1 MSITKEQIESRKSDL
16 EKDFQ
21 TVKQQIEDG
30 EAKVNTMKNNLNALA
45 GAIQQCDMFLKQL
58 AEKDAPMPAEKQ
70 QALDIATSQEKRLM
84 EKLTQEELNTLSPR
98 ARKQYEDKKSFSEDS
113 NLVLSEITT
122 ENPNVDVVV
131 KEEKPKKK
139 KEEKNEKL

>member
-16 EKDFQ
+16 QKDFQ

-30 EAKVNTMKNNLNALA
+30 EAKVNTMRNNLNALA

-70 QALDIATSQEKRLM
+70 QALDIATSQERRLM
-84 EKLTQEELNTLSPR
+84 EKLTQEELNALSPR
-98 ARKQYEDKKSFSEDS
+98 ARKAHEDS
-113 NLVLSEITT
+113 NTVLSEITT
-122 ENPNVDVVV
+122 ENPNIDVVV

-139 KEEKNEKL
+139 KEYKDEEL